1 MNRILPLPQQVVDR
15 IAAGEVIQRPFSAV
29 KELLENAVDAGATQ
43 ITVTVKTAS
52 SFIQVQDN
60 GKGIH
65 PDDFGLI
72 CHRFNTSKLR
82 QFDDLKQMS
91 TYGFRGEALSSITHV
106 AKVTIT
112 SQQPGAQVSLRAEY
126 ADGKMTSPSP
136 VKVAGNPGTTIT
148 IEDLFYNVPQR
159 LRGLKSSGEEM
170 AKIMEVVAKYALLYS
185 GKVGFVCKRAG
196 VHTPDVHTTG
206 NDATVTVGENVR
218 KLFGGDVAKELV
230 ELKVGLGGGGG
241 DLHGWV
247 TNPNFSRKRGE
258 FVLFINGRLVDSPA
272 LKRTC
277 DACYHECLP
286 KGTHPFVMLVLNL
299 PMDAVDVNIH
309 PTKRE
314 VAFLRE
320 EEICLALAVE
330 LKAKLLS
337 GSQSRTFETSRLV
350 SSPAAAAAAAT
361 TTPTAAAAH
370 ELRGKTPPSKQ
381 VRTDFQNASGGLE
394 RFLVSSSLPPP
405 QPAASPT
412 KRGNHKLIV
421 ENGDALELESVHALC
436 EQVRREESAST
447 TSCLRRSVF
456 VGVVDHQFS
465 LVQYDTSLVVVDHV
479 KLGEE
484 ALYQRV
490 LEQFGR
496 FEAIHVS
503 PPIDLLELVGNRDRY
518 VQALLAKR
526 ALLHEYFHITIT
538 AQGQVETL
546 PRLYADHVPLPRAL
560 PKLFCHLGGD
570 AEIDWTNELLC
581 FQGVARLLAAAYAQV
596 PEFRALIHT
605 NPDQDSVVSVADRTT
620 LQYQVKNLVFPLIRR
635 HLVVPEALADPS
647 HRAVVPLAK
656 LEQLYKIFERC

>member
-29 KELLENAVDAGATQ
+29 KELIENSVDAGATQ

-112 SQQPGAQVSLRAEY
+112 SQQSGAQVSLRAEF
-126 ADGKMTSPSP
+126 ADGKMTSPCPS
-136 VKVAGNPGTTIT
+136 KVAGNPGTTIT

-206 NDATVTVGENVR
+206 HSATVVDNVR
-218 KLFGGDVAKELV
+218 KLFGGEVAKELV
-230 ELKVGLGGGGG
+230 ELQVALDGG

-258 FVLFINGRLVDSPA
+258 FVLFINGRLVDSSA

-277 DACYHECLP
+277 DACYQECLP
-286 KGTHPFVMLVLNL
+286 KGTHPFVMLVLSL
-299 PMDAVDVNIH
+299 PLDAVDVNIH

-337 GSQSRTFETSRLV
+337 GSQSRTFETSKLV
-350 SSPAAAAAAAT
+350 SFPT
-361 TTPTAAAAH
+361 TTAAALD
-370 ELRGKTPPSKQ
+370 EFRVKTPPSKQ
-381 VRTDFQNASGGLE
+381 VRTDFQHASGGLE
-394 RFLVSSSLPPP
+394 RFLVSSSCPLPPKSATP
-405 QPAASPT
+405 IKS
-412 KRGNHKLIV
+412 NKLIV
-421 ENGDALELESVHALC
+421 ESGDALELESVHALC
-436 EQVRREESAST
+436 ERVTREGNAT
-447 TSCLRRSVF
+447 TTNCLRRSVF

-465 LVQYDTSLVVVDHV
+465 LVQYDTSLVVMDHV

-503 PPIDLLELVGNRDRY
+503 PPIDLLELVGNRDKHAQ
-518 VQALLAKR
+518 VLLTKR

-560 PKLFCHLGGD
+560 PKLFRNLGGD
-570 AEIDWTNELLC
+570 AEMDWTNELSC
-581 FQGVARLLAAAYAQV
+581 FQGVARQLAAAYAQV
-596 PEFRALIHT
+596 PEFRALT
-605 NPDQDSVVSVADRTT
+605 SPRAGDDSVSVADRTT
-620 LQYQVKNLVFPLIRR
+620 LQYQIKNLVFPLIRR
-635 HLVVPEALADPS
+635 HLVVPEAL
-647 HRAVVPLAK
+647 
-656 LEQLYKIFERC
+656 